1 MILNCLFAFPSIRFF
16 FQLSIDFPHKSP
28 YTSII
33 KILLKTFIEWFKM
46 NERRHVTNDVTHIT
60 QHPTGETDQC

>member
-1 MILNCLFAFPSIRFF
+1 MILNCLLSFYPNDFR

-33 KILLKTFIEWFKM
+33 KILLKTFIEWFEM
-46 NERRHVTNDVTHIT
+46 NERRHITYHVTHIT
-60 QHPTGETDQC
+60 QHSAGETH